1 MARLI
6 FSINKDTLAPF
17 DNKWPGWNHD
27 YVETSTISKTII
39 LGDGTETTINVDHA
53 DPDFFSGSPINSS
66 CRHMGVVDNKSYF
79 AVRDSSFVTWTDEEK
94 TTYGYVQES
103 LPLSEA
109 DTNLLIVP
117 NGYDVSNTEIV
128 TEWSDRICDRFL
140 NPAAANTVQAH
151 ADAEAYG
158 YNFAN
163 NYTFNG

>member
-1 MARLI
+1 M
-6 FSINKDTLAPF
+6 
-17 DNKWPGWNHD
+17 
-27 YVETSTISKTII
+27 
-39 LGDGTETTINVDHA
+39 GDI
-53 DPDFFSGSPINSS
+53 
-66 CRHMGVVDNKSYF
+66 DNKSYF

-94 TTYGYVQES
+94 TTYGYVEES

-117 NGYDVSNTEIV
+117 NGLDTSNTEIV
-128 TEWSDRICDRFL
+128 TEWSDRICNRFL
-140 NPAAANTVQAH
+140 NSAAANTSQAQ

>member
-6 FSINKDTLAPF
+6 FSINNNTSAPF
-17 DNKWPGWNHD
+17 ANKWPGGKPD
-27 YVETSTISKTII
+27 YVPTSTITKTVI
-39 LGDGTETTINVDHA
+39 LGNGTQTTVDVEHA

-66 CRHMGVVDNKSYF
+66 CRHMGDVNNKSYF
-79 AVRDSSFVTWTDEEK
+79 AVRDSNFVTWTDEEK

-128 TEWSDRICDRFL
+128 TEWSDRLCDRFL
-140 NPAAANTVQAH
+140 NPARNPQPV
-151 ADAEAYG
+151 
-158 YNFAN
+158 
-163 NYTFNG
+163 